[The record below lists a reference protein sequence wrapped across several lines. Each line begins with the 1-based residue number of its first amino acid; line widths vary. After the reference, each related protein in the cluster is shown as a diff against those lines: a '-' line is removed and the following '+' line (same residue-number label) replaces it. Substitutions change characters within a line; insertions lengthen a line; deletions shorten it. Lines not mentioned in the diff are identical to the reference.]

1 MGNCLCCVV
10 IDEASVGVVET
21 LGKYDRIF
29 DSGFHCINCFFDKVT
44 YRPSL
49 RLETFDT
56 CIETITK
63 DRISVTIKIGV
74 QYKINNENITPP
86 TIHPKQIEYRLKPK
100 EDNDIELSSYSEKS
114 KKVRR
119 LSNNDISETSLLML
133 DNQRQNHGLSYQ
145 NAIVPMPSTD
155 TNAIYQAV
163 YKTRNPTG
171 QMIQFIEAYFRG
183 ISCNYTMNDLFI
195 SKNNFSDELTS
206 ILNREMHPYGYIIF
220 KALITDID
228 PPVGVKKAMN
238 LVSESV
244 NKREA
249 IINNAEAEKS
259 AKILR
264 AEADSEVRRLEG
276 EGLAKQRQ
284 ALVEGLK
291 QSVTGVC
298 GDSVHMDPQQLT
310 STIVAMQY
318 IDMIDRVGAQGKHT
332 FIFSSAPNAA
342 KTIEEQVRMA
352 ILSSDNSN
360 NSL

>member
-1 MGNCLCCVV
+1 MGNCLCCA
-10 IDEASVGVVET
+10 IIEESTIGVVES
-21 LGKYDRIF
+21 LGKYDRLL
-29 DSGFHCINCFFDKVT
+29 DSGFHCINCFFDHVA
-44 YRPSL
+44 YRQSL
-49 RLETFDT
+49 KLEQFNTSV
-56 CIETITK
+56 ETITK
-63 DRISVTIKIGV
+63 DRISVTIKIGI
-74 QYKINNENITPP
+74 QYKINNENITPM
-86 TIHPKQIEYRLKPK
+86 IIQSKRIDSDYSKK
-100 EDNDIELSSYSEKS
+100 SKYNDEIDFLVLEKS
-114 KKVRR
+114 KK
-119 LSNNDISETSLLML
+119 SISSENSPLI
-133 DNQRQNHGLSYQ
+133 SYQ
-145 NAIVPMPSTD
+145 NANIPIPSTD
-155 TNAIYQAV
+155 NPIYQAT
-163 YKTRNPTG
+163 YKTRNPVG

-195 SKNNFSDELTS
+195 SKSTFSDELTN
-206 ILNREMHPYGYIIF
+206 ILNREMHSYGHIIY
-220 KALITDID
+220 KALIMDID
-228 PPVGVKKAMN
+228 PPVLVKQAMN

-249 IINNAEAEKS
+249 VINNAEAEKS

-298 GDSVHMDPQQLT
+298 GEDIHMDPQQLT

-352 ILSSDNSN
+352 ILSSSN
-360 NSL
+360 PNHSI